1 MTRDRASHP
10 RRLPVP
16 LLLVAAAL
24 TSCGPLAPAR
34 PGAAP
39 DAAGTPAASAPAA
52 SAPDDGV
59 AATAATGGYPGP
71 ADGSAAGSPADA
83 YPRPD
88 GAATARARPA
98 AVAAALA
105 DCDAEALADHI
116 AYAFTLRQLPG
127 GGADVL
133 GRSAAAEAL
142 VALACPSPGAR
153 PALEDLPAALAP
165 VTETMR
171 GAYNPA
177 AVVAGERFARGW
189 GADGRGEARLVLL
202 RDTDGSVVFGAAE
215 WAAAGFDAPADPSAP
230 ATRTV
235 ELTTQNGQ
243 TVDVTIPMGW
253 HSNASSGSAAITSYL
268 PYAWALDDD
277 RPVKGFLP
285 GETKVE
291 FYGPDRDSNDSI
303 EQRIADARYFEEEPT
318 SVEPEPLTLPGD
330 VPATR
335 VRFTF
340 AHAAWTTL
348 YVETAA
354 GVVFAPCGGEQAPCE
369 AILGSVRLR

>member
-1 MTRDRASHP
+1 MAHDRARHRMAP
-10 RRLPVP
+10 P
-16 LLLVAAAL
+16 LLLIAAL
-24 TSCGPLAPAR
+24 AACSPLTPVR

-39 DAAGTPAASAPAA
+39 DAAGAPALDA
-52 SAPDDGV
+52 GAPSSTM
-59 AATAATGGYPGP
+59 AGGYPGP
-71 ADGSAAGSPADA
+71 AAGATAAA

-88 GAATARARPA
+88 AAATARTRPA

-127 GGADVL
+127 GGTDVL

-177 AVVAGERFARGW
+177 AVVSGERFARGW

-202 RDTDGSVVFGAAE
+202 RDTDGSVYLGAVE
-215 WAAAGFDAPADPSAP
+215 WAAAGFDTPADPGAT
-230 ATRTV
+230 ATRAV
-235 ELTTQNGQ
+235 QLTTQNGQ
-243 TVDVTIPMGW
+243 TIDVTIPMGW
-253 HSNASSGSAAITSYL
+253 HSNASSGVAAITSYL

-277 RPVKGFLP
+277 GPVKGFLP
-285 GETKVE
+285 GETKIE
-291 FYGPDRDSNDSI
+291 FYGPDRDSSDSV
-303 EQRIADARYFEEEPT
+303 EQRIAAMRYFEELPT
-318 SVEPEPLTLPGD
+318 AVEPQPLGLPGD
-330 VPATR
+330 LSATL

-340 AHAAWTTL
+340 ARAAWTIL
-348 YVETAA
+348 YVETAE
-354 GVVFAPCGGEQAPCE
+354 GVVFAPCLGEQAPCE

>member
-24 TSCGPLAPAR
+24 AGCGPLAPAR

-39 DAAGTPAASAPAA
+39 GAAGTPAASAP
-52 SAPDDGV
+52 PDGV
-59 AATAATGGYPGP
+59 AAPAATGGYPGP

-88 GAATARARPA
+88 GAATARDLPA
-98 AVAAALA
+98 AVAAALS

-116 AYAFTLRQLPG
+116 AHAFSLRQLPG

-133 GRSAAAEAL
+133 GRYAAAEAL
-142 VALACPSPGAR
+142 VALACPTPDAR

-189 GADGRGEARLVLL
+189 GADRRGEARLVLL
-202 RDTDGSVVFGAAE
+202 RDTDGSVVLGAAE

-235 ELTTQNGQ
+235 QLATQNGQ
-243 TVDVTIPMGW
+243 ALEVEIPAAW
-253 HSNASSGSAAITSYL
+253 SIDTAAGSAAVSSYL

-285 GETKVE
+285 GETKIE
-291 FYGPDRDSNDSI
+291 FYGPDRDSSDSV
-303 EQRIADARYFEEEPT
+303 EQRIAATRYFEEFPT
-318 SVEPEPLTLPGD
+318 AVEPQPIVLPGD

-340 AHAAWTTL
+340 AHEAWTTL

-354 GVVFAPCGGEQAPCE
+354 GVVFAPCMGEQAPCA